1 MPSAVPYGTGLPGPL
16 YPALVR
22 RCTFVLILYSLYAPN
37 RTGLLSGRPCGT
49 LRYKQLSQLG
59 AGRGMHIVPNGCGC
73 DAAMIQPSRKSLEN
87 VETPGPGRSPG
98 WRVESEKSRRHDWK
112 LPGDDPRDI

>member
-49 LRYKQLSQLG
+49 LRYKQLSQLRG
-59 AGRGMHIVPNGCGC
+59 WKGMHLVPDCVPVILGSAIPLRPGVPWGK
-73 DAAMIQPSRKSLEN
+73 AGTN
-87 VETPGPGRSPG
+87 VETPAARL
-98 WRVESEKSRRHDWK
+98 KSCPDTTPNIRT
-112 LPGDDPRDI
+112 G